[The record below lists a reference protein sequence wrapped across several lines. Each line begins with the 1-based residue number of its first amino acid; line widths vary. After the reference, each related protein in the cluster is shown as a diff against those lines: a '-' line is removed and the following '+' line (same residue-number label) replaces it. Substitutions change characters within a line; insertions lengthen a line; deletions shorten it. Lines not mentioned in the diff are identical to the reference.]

1 MATTVIYKGNTF
13 KFKDGMSDQDIY
25 NSLNSMHDEKGY
37 LINDNTDNQDLV
49 KDQGYGFGEGGISGS
64 LSAAGKG
71 LASSL
76 MSIAGA
82 TASNPDTSRYASR
95 YATKYAQQAAEKE
108 QTLGTTGKFVSGVGK
123 YAPAIGAGIINPY
136 AGAAVGGTLVTGDVL
151 GSQYAETGEYNL
163 PKAAAAGT
171 LAAGADLATM
181 GLASALILGG
191 LS

>member
-71 LASSL
+71 PAF
-76 MSIAGA
+76 
-82 TASNPDTSRYASR
+82 R
-95 YATKYAQQAAEKE
+95 
-108 QTLGTTGKFVSGVGK
+108 GT
-123 YAPAIGAGIINPY
+123 P
-136 AGAAVGGTLVTGDVL
+136 
-151 GSQYAETGEYNL
+151 
-163 PKAAAAGT
+163 T
-171 LAAGADLATM
+171 LAAHCWGKHN
-181 GLASALILGG
+181 
-191 LS
+191 